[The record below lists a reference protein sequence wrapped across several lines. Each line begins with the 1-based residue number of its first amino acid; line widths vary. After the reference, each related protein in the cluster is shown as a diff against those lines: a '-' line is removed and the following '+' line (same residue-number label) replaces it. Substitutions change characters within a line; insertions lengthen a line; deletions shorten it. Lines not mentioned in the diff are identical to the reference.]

1 MVGLAA
7 KAAFSRDAAAV
18 ARGHRE
24 YALKKPV
31 ANIDHQGMPD
41 TVDPVARR
49 LMVMVAGLCGLAE
62 AALMLAAPRPGVAVP
77 ACMGLVAALGGVA
90 AWAVRRGARHHAA
103 LIRVEQDAAEQARAR
118 SAAETANMAKSRY
131 LANVSHEI
139 RSPLNAIYGYAQ
151 LVERNDGAGAQEAA
165 VVIRRCA
172 EHITSLVEA
181 LLDISQVENGVI
193 RVKLEPVRFDQFLD
207 QIARMV
213 RPAAK
218 DKGLDFHFE
227 TRGRIPATVRMDQSR
242 LRQVLLNLLFN
253 AIKYTPGGSV
263 TLAVVY
269 SAQIATFEVRDT
281 GPGIGAEDQKAI
293 FEPYQRGGDDA
304 TLAQPGMGLG
314 LSIARAIVDILG
326 GKLEIASSGPLG
338 TCFRLTMMLGEVSAP
353 YAKARPRREVSGY
366 LGERRRILLCD
377 DDAEQRRFLGE
388 LLGSLGF
395 VVEAAANGE
404 TAVELVEGG
413 HRYDLAILDI
423 SMPGITGW
431 ETAARLRDR
440 LGDDIRILMLSANA
454 HEFYRPETRQ
464 AVHDHFLIKPVQFEQ
479 LIETIGGLLDLAW
492 AVEAEAAV
500 DAAPAKNSDAPENS
514 DRPGHD
520 PVLSPHTS
528 RIREL
533 LRIGYVRGIEQE
545 IRQLAD
551 QPATAELADQL
562 YACLDRFD
570 LPAMSR
576 LVEEC

>member
-1 MVGLAA
+1 LADPG
-7 KAAFSRDAAAV
+7 AFPRGGIV
-18 ARGHRE
+18 APGWRERVLSLPADHTVSGHHP
-24 YALKKPV
+24 AI
-31 ANIDHQGMPD
+31 ADHA
-41 TVDPVARR
+41 ARR
-49 LMVMVAGLCGLAE
+49 LLRGALALCVASEGALAF
-62 AALMLAAPRPGVAVP
+62 ALGRGASEVLP
-77 ACMGLVAALGGVA
+77 AMGLVPVVAALVA
-90 AWAVRRGARHHAA
+90 VAYRRGERQRAA
-103 LIRVEQDAAEQARAR
+103 LISAQQALAEQTRAR

-165 VVIRRCA
+165 VVIRRCS

-181 LLDISQVENGVI
+181 LLDISQIENGVI
-193 RVKLEPVRFDQFLD
+193 RVKLEPARFDQFLD
-207 QIARMV
+207 QIVRMV

-218 DKGLDFHFE
+218 DKGLEFHFE
-227 TRGRIPATVRMDQSR
+227 TKGRIPPTVRMDQSR

-263 TLAVVY
+263 TLAVTY
-269 SAQIATFEVRDT
+269 AAQIATFEVRDT
-281 GPGIGAEDQKAI
+281 GPGISEEDRKAI

-338 TCFRLTMMLGEVSAP
+338 TCFRLTMMLGEVSAS
-353 YAKARPRREVSGY
+353 YVKARPRREVSGY
-366 LGERRRILLCD
+366 LGARRRILLCD

-395 VVEAAANGE
+395 VVETAANGE

-413 HRYDLAILDI
+413 RRYDLAILDI
-423 SMPGITGW
+423 SMPGISGW
-431 ETAARLRDR
+431 ETAARLREV
-440 LGDDIRILMLSANA
+440 LGDEIRILMLSANA
-454 HEFYRPETRQ
+454 QEFYRPETRH
-464 AVHDHFLIKPVQFEQ
+464 AVHDHFLIKPVKFER
-479 LIETIGGLLDLAW
+479 LIETVGGLLDLAW
-492 AVEAEAAV
+492 AVEAEAPVVPAV
-500 DAAPAKNSDAPENS
+500 KVPENL
-514 DRPGHD
+514 HQEET
-520 PVLSPHTS
+520 LSPHTT

-545 IRQLAD
+545 IRQLAE
-551 QPATAELADQL
+551 QPATAELADKL
-562 YACLDRFD
+562 FACLDRFD